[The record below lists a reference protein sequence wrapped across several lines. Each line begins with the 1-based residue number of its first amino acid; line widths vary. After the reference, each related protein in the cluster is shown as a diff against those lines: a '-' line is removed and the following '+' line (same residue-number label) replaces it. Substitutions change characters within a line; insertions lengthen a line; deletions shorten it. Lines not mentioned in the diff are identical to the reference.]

1 MDKNNTL
8 IKRLLNLK
16 EDYTLDLNEGEDKD
30 TLKVLPEKEVVE
42 KDSPQEILLAKL
54 MAQFINGE
62 LSADEFVQ
70 KEKEVKSMASL
81 EEDDVDTER
90 DPDEGDDNETSNYTD
105 GEEGEDSK
113 ETPKE
118 RVKAQR
124 MPSALRKELEDIECR
139 MPKIEQEI
147 SLIDNELKG
156 ISTDYI
162 KLMELNEKK
171 DELSKEYDTIMER
184 YFELLEIKEQYKV

>member
-1 MDKNNTL
+1 M
-8 IKRLLNLK
+8 IEESLLSFSEYLA
-16 EDYTLDLNEGEDKD
+16 LN
-30 TLKVLPEKEVVE
+30 
-42 KDSPQEILLAKL
+42 
-54 MAQFINGE
+54 
-62 LSADEFVQ
+62 
-70 KEKEVKSMASL
+70 
-81 EEDDVDTER
+81 
-90 DPDEGDDNETSNYTD
+90 DNKGSV
-105 GEEGEDSK
+105 SK

-124 MPSALRKELEDIECR
+124 MPSALRKELEEIEER

-171 DELSKEYDTIMER
+171 DELSREYDTIMER
-184 YFELLEIKEQYKV
+184 YFELLEIKEQYKVWAI